1 MLRQKKTTFWGIILA
16 IAVLFTII
24 PAVNP
29 AGAAENNLTMK
40 ELHYSIW
47 PEYDKSP
54 DVLVIYSGTFIN
66 DTDAPFDGDLRYKI
80 PKNADINMV
89 CETEK
94 GMLCQRYIIDKDN
107 PDYDVIVWK
116 PSHPID
122 PGAEFPIM
130 MEYYYKPFAAGSSP
144 KAFTQ
149 NFRPAFPVTELTVEI
164 KEPKGSS
171 QVQLQPQAQQTREDG
186 EGFSNSYYSYTNL
199 TEEDA
204 LEFEISYVRESNAP
218 SVNPDAPAAS
228 AQEGSSGG
236 TNSTVVIA
244 LLLVFVLMLAVFL
257 FFAVKNNNSS
267 KNNKNKKSSRQSKQ
281 QPSKN
286 KKQQDNKSGT
296 TNNIK
301 NEKRKIR
308 QMLIDNKISEE
319 TYKELLDDLEE

>member
-1 MLRQKKTTFWGIILA
+1 
-16 IAVLFTII
+16 
-24 PAVNP
+24 
-29 AGAAENNLTMK
+29 
-40 ELHYSIW
+40 
-47 PEYDKSP
+47 
-54 DVLVIYSGTFIN
+54 VLVIYSGTFIN

-164 KEPKGSS
+164 KEPKDSS
-171 QVQLQPQAQQTREDG
+171 QVKLEPQAQQTREDG
-186 EGFSNSYYSYTNL
+186 EGFSNSYYSYSNL

-204 LEFEISYVRESNAP
+204 LTFDISYVRESNTP
-218 SVNPDAPAAS
+218 SVDPDKPAAS
-228 AQEGSSGG
+228 SQEGPSGG
-236 TNSTVVIA
+236 TNSTVVIV

-257 FFAVKNNNSS
+257 FIAVKNNNSS
-267 KNNKNKKSSRQSKQ
+267 KNRKTKKPSRQSKQ
-281 QPSKN
+281 QNN
-286 KKQQDNKSGT
+286 KKQQNVKSGT
-296 TNNIK
+296 SNSIK